1 MDHDD
6 CSESPSARR
15 RRIVEKRMEMI
26 AQLVNKISEG
36 ENKEQESKEV
46 NRSKEVNKRRELSDY
61 RKLGPLINIIHRMFL

>member
-26 AQLVNKISEG
+26 AELMNKLSEG
-36 ENKEQESKEV
+36 ENKDQKSKEV
-46 NRSKEVNKRRELSDY
+46 NRSKKVNKRRELSDY
-61 RKLGPLINIIHRMFL
+61 RMLGPLLNIIHRMFS